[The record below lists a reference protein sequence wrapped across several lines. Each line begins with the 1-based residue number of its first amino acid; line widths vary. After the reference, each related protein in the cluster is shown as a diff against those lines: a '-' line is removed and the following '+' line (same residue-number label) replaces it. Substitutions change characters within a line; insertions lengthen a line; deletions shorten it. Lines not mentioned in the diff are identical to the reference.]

1 MKNPITY
8 KIFNTTWWKD
18 SIREFDETKP
28 FLSENEESIENEYDF
43 YQYYELNTLT
53 DFDEEFKITYNNILR
68 DQVVPTNN
76 NKISDW
82 RIMWWIKDSDSKT
95 NLRKS
100 LKKDMPTIELVP
112 SEPEEV
118 NINEQ
123 YEYQEDELAEI
134 YKSYLDIST
143 IADKGSLEEKEVYDY
158 YKRYKLVSYG
168 HRPRVLVEIRK
179 AVKQFNEYLYSEQSF
194 QDNPPLNDYYK
205 RYCNYEKFLTLK

>member
-1 MKNPITY
+1 
-8 KIFNTTWWKD
+8 
-18 SIREFDETKP
+18 
-28 FLSENEESIENEYDF
+28 
-43 YQYYELNTLT
+43 
-53 DFDEEFKITYNNILR
+53 
-68 DQVVPTNN
+68 
-76 NKISDW
+76 
-82 RIMWWIKDSDSKT
+82 MWWIKDSDSKT